1 MFIDEAKIQ
10 ITGGTGGSGCVS
22 LHREKYKP
30 KGGPDGGD
38 GGKGGDVIIKV
49 DEGLRTLQDYRYK
62 KHFRA
67 ERGGHGRGN
76 NRHGRNGE
84 DLILRVPPGTKAY
97 KDSKDYIGEVIS
109 FGQELVLAKGGMG
122 GRGNTH
128 FTTPTRKA
136 PGFAEKGEPGVEFEV
151 LLELRVLADVG
162 VIGYPNVG
170 KSTFVARISAAK
182 PRIADYPFT
191 TLHPNL
197 GVVDLGDDNLFVVA
211 DIPGLIEG
219 AHQGK
224 GLGDRFLRHVD
235 RTAIIIHMLDISS
248 KEGRDPIED
257 YKTIEEELASYDI
270 EIASRPR
277 IVAGNKSDLLG
288 EEDEEKI
295 AFAVEYFKKKNIP
308 FFSISAV
315 TGEGVEPLLY
325 SAFELIKERKEAM
338 PYVEPETVSHRIY
351 TMEDDERIDVI
362 RKGEHSWSIESVKL
376 KKMVVMTDL
385 ENVEALQY
393 LQVRLDKMNIDKIL
407 LNAGV
412 NAGDE
417 VIIDKLVFEFLP
429 NQEETDA

>member
-1 MFIDEAKIQ
+1 MFVDEAKIK
-10 ITGGTGGSGCVS
+10 ITAGTGGNGCAS

-38 GGKGGDVIIKV
+38 GGKGGDVTIKV

-62 KHFRA
+62 KHFKA
-67 ERGGHGRGN
+67 TRGGGGMGN
-76 NRHGRNGE
+76 NRHGKNGD

-97 KDSKDYIGEVIS
+97 IDGEGYIGEVITQD
-109 FGQELVLAKGGMG
+109 QELVLAKGGMG

-128 FTTPTRKA
+128 FTTTSRKA
-136 PGFAEKGEPGVEFEV
+136 PGFAEKGEPGGEAEV

-162 VIGYPNVG
+162 VIGFPNVG
-170 KSTFVARISAAK
+170 KSTFVSSISAAK

-197 GVVDLGDDNLFVVA
+197 GVVDLGEDNLFVVA

-235 RTAIIIHMLDISS
+235 RTATIIHMLDISS

-257 YKTIEEELASYDI
+257 YDLIENELAAYDK
-270 EIASRPR
+270 EIANRPR
-277 IVAGNKSDLLG
+277 IVAGNKSDLLS
-288 EEDEEKI
+288 EEDKDKL
-295 AFAVEYFKKKNIP
+295 FKTTKYFKDKDIP
-308 FFSISAV
+308 FFPISAV

-325 SAFELIKERKEAM
+325 AALAFIKERQAAQ
-338 PYVEPETVSHRIY
+338 PLAVEETASHRVY
-351 TMEDDERIDVI
+351 SVEDEDKIKVI
-362 RKGEHSWSIESVKL
+362 REGKHSWSIDSKKL
-376 KKMVVMTDL
+376 QKMVVMTDL
-385 ENVEALQY
+385 ANDEALQY
-393 LQVRLDKMNIDKIL
+393 LQDRLDKLKIDKIL

-412 NAGDE
+412 KAGDE
-417 VIIDKLVFEFLP
+417 VIIEKLVFEFEPDLG
-429 NQEETDA
+429 DK